1 MHGSNPPALYGPG
14 APQISEPLG
23 GDTSRDPLP
32 LPRDSIHI
40 RDSSRDI
47 PINIRDPGLPRDLPP
62 VPREPKEQDSNGESM
77 AQFLKKA
84 LRIEGAQLTQKTI
97 TIR

>member
-1 MHGSNPPALYGPG
+1 MHGSNSLALYGPG

-47 PINIRDPGLPRDLPP
+47 PISVRDPGLPRDLPP
-62 VPREPKEQDSNGESM
+62 VPKEQDSNGESM